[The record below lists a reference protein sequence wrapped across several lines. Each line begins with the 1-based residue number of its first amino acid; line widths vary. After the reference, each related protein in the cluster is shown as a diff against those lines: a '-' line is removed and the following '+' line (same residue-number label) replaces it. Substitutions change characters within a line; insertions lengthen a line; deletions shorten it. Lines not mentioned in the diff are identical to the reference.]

1 MQHVPVTTIDF
12 LHLGMDMMGVRY
24 QKSNQS
30 RNDLRFV
37 ALYGIKPQICSIV
50 WKMLHTKW
58 TKYVNNPKAVHL
70 LWALRFM
77 KGYSSWEMHAA
88 ELKKD
93 SKTVRKWV
101 WFYITGIANLV
112 PRVVSHIACFTFLFM
127 QHNLVSH

>member
-1 MQHVPVTTIDF
+1 MQHIPVTTIDF

-88 ELKKD
+88 ELKKIQRQYE
-93 SKTVRKWV
+93 SGFGSTSRGLL
-101 WFYITGIANLV
+101 I
-112 PRVVSHIACFTFLFM
+112 LF
-127 QHNLVSH
+127 QWW